1 VSVFH
6 GNFFL
11 FSSCEENK
19 SLCQI
24 ATQAIKNFKKI
35 KPQTIPGPSINLAWV
50 YFPSLKVSLMVVPS
64 RTLLFYSLPKVV
76 CANFATTTLNTQKK
90 AWCSLLANV

>member
-1 VSVFH
+1 MYCELQRKQKPVPNRST
-6 GNFFL
+6 GNKKL
-11 FSSCEENK
+11 
-19 SLCQI
+19 Q
-24 ATQAIKNFKKI
+24 KI

-50 YFPSLKVSLMVVPS
+50 YFPSLMVSLMVVPS

-90 AWCSLLANV
+90 ACCSLLANV

>member
-1 VSVFH
+1 MY
-6 GNFFL
+6 
-11 FSSCEENK
+11 CELQRKQKPVPNRSTSNK
-19 SLCQI
+19 ILQ
-24 ATQAIKNFKKI
+24 NKI

-50 YFPSLKVSLMVVPS
+50 YFPSLMVSLMVVPS

-90 AWCSLLANV
+90 RVILF